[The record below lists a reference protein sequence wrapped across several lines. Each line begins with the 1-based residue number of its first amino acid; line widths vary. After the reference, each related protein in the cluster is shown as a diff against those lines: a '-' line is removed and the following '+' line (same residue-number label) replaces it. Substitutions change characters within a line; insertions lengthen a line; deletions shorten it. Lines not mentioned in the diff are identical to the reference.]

1 MKTRTKLY
9 RNIGVH
15 TKPLKWSKHSQ
26 QRKLWVFLQYIG
38 RELHYS
44 HEREFCV
51 PVVHIS
57 HLEVI
62 FLFCFHSERALH
74 IKKKIKPIYECI
86 RTSNL
91 RTDHKILSCL
101 LLNCIFEVSKNH
113 DPKRKLRYT
122 SALRCRASRRYDSK
136 QDNCHLGPVLGPSC
150 HRTSLT

>member
-26 QRKLWVFLQYIG
+26 QRKLWVFLQYTG

-51 PVVHIS
+51 PVAHIS

-91 RTDHKILSCL
+91 PDLMYAQIIKYLSCL
-101 LLNCIFEVSKNH
+101 LLCCIFEVSKNH

-122 SALRCRASRRYDSK
+122 SALRCRASRRYDS
-136 QDNCHLGPVLGPSC
+136 SS
-150 HRTSLT
+150 RTSTGPKLS